1 MDTQSNSRRALKS
14 VQEQEDQRRWRNKRD
29 RARCAAETAE
39 QRTERLKKRRERDH
53 ARPAAQAASE
63 RRATS
68 QWKSTHKHGAETLRG
83 ERWGTEVQQ
92 YDTLKEAMKT
102 WRNNLHFLHRTA
114 THIHGGAAT
123 NYSVIPWGGA
133 AFSATLFSRQV
144 LLINITSIIMMKGFR
159 LGLAQQH
166 FQSCDL
172 LIHVVFYHSL
182 KMSCSYTSQALFLGP
197 PQLPLAY
204 CK

>member
-1 MDTQSNSRRALKS
+1 MDTRSNSRRALKS
-14 VQEQEDQRRWRNKRD
+14 VQEQVDQRRWRNKRD
-29 RARCAAETAE
+29 RAWCAAETVE
-39 QRTERLKKRRERDH
+39 QRSERLKKRRERDH

-63 RRATS
+63 RQATS

-83 ERWGTEVQQ
+83 ERWGMEVQR

-114 THIHGGAAT
+114 THIHGDAAT

-144 LLINITSIIMMKGFR
+144 LVINIASIWWKVLDWALHNNTFR
-159 LGLAQQH
+159 
-166 FQSCDL
+166 
-172 LIHVVFYHSL
+172 VVIYLYSTAHSRCL
-182 KMSCSYTSQALFLGP
+182 VATLVKPCS
-197 PQLPLAY
+197 
-204 CK
+204 